1 MDKRLI
7 EFTEPYK
14 AKGQEYDAGSRMAFP
29 KDQADRYIDMGI
41 AKDPETGEQGD
52 RKPGVHAVKPEN
64 VAIKSG

>member
-14 AKGQEYDAGSRMAFP
+14 ANGQAYETGDRKSFP
-29 KDQADRYIDMGI
+29 KAQADRYIDMGI

>member
-29 KDQADRYIDMGI
+29 KDQANRYIDMGI
-41 AKDPETGEQGD
+41 AKDPETGEQG
-52 RKPGVHAVKPEN
+52 
-64 VAIKSG
+64 

>member
-14 AKGQEYDAGSRMAFP
+14 ANGQEYDAGSRMAFP

-41 AKDPETGEQGD
+41 AKDPETGEQGE
-52 RKPGVHAVKPEN
+52 RRAGVHAVKPEN